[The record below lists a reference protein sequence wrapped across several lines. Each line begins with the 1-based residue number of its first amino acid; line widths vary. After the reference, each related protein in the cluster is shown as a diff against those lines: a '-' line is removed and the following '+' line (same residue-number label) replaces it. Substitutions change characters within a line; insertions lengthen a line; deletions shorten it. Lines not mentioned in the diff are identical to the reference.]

1 MAKLADALSDPLIT
15 TIDLIR
21 HGEPAGGEM
30 YRGTKDDPL
39 SELGWQQM
47 RDAVAKPAAWDQI
60 VSSPL
65 LRCAE
70 FAQELAQQRD
80 IPLAIEPEFREICFG
95 DWEGQRPQEL
105 TAADPQQ
112 LLNFWLNPVAHSPR
126 NAEPFAQFN
135 ERIQQAWQGLLAT
148 YTGKHLLLVCHG
160 GVIRALLSQLTGM
173 PVENTFRWHVPYAAV
188 SRIRIY
194 TEQGG
199 DADGRQVPTLVFHAG
214 QL

>member
-70 FAQELAQQRD
+70 FARELAQQRD

-95 DWEGQRPQEL
+95 DWEGQRPQQL

-126 NAEPFAQFN
+126 NAEPFVQFN
-135 ERIQQAWQGLLAT
+135 ERIQQAWQSLLAT

-160 GVIRALLSQLTGM
+160 GVIRALLSQLTDM